1 MKATGMVRRVD
12 RLGRLVLPKEIRKA
26 MGIAE
31 GTPMEIFTKAEGIVI
46 KKYYPELGLSDIFK
60 NLDEFL
66 DDACI
71 DLGTQKMDDIRAHIR
86 KVQMILAD
94 KNPDETDSF

>member
-12 RLGRLVLPKEIRKA
+12 CLGRLVLPKEIRKA

-31 GTPMEIFTKAEGIVI
+31 GTPMEIFTTAEGIVI
-46 KKYYPELGLSDIFK
+46 KKYYPELGLSDILK
-60 NLDEFL
+60 NLNEFL

-71 DLGTQKMDDIRAHIR
+71 DLGTQKTDDIRAHIR
-86 KVQMILAD
+86 KIQMILTD
-94 KNPDETDSF
+94 KN

>member
-12 RLGRLVLPKEIRKA
+12 RLGRLVLPKEIRKT
-26 MGIAE
+26 MGIIE
-31 GTPMEIFTKAEGIVI
+31 GTPMEIFTTAEGIVI

-71 DLGTQKMDDIRAHIR
+71 DLGTQKTDDIRAYIR
-86 KVQMILAD
+86 KIQMILAD
-94 KNPDETDSF
+94 KH

>member
-12 RLGRLVLPKEIRKA
+12 RLGRLVLPKEIRKT

-31 GTPMEIFTKAEGIVI
+31 GTPMEIFTTAEGIVI

-71 DLGTQKMDDIRAHIR
+71 DLGTQKTDDIRAHIR
-86 KVQMILAD
+86 KIQMILAD
-94 KNPDETDSF
+94 KN

>member
-31 GTPMEIFTKAEGIVI
+31 GTPMEIFTTAEGIVI
-46 KKYYPELGLSDIFK
+46 KKYYPELGLSDILK
-60 NLDEFL
+60 NLNEFL

-71 DLGTQKMDDIRAHIR
+71 DFGTQKTDDIRAHIR
-86 KVQMILAD
+86 KIQMILAD
-94 KNPDETDSF
+94 KN